1 MPRALWLL
9 ALAAALAAGAPAVTA
24 DPGRVPLP
32 VLEVDRT
39 TTCVAPP
46 DVMRREHP
54 RMLER
59 RKDLTVR
66 YGVRGGKEALTSCIE
81 CHADRQTRAVV
92 STPQA
97 FCQACHDYVAVRLNC
112 FECHQGRLGAVRSG
126 EVRSGA
132 VELGDLSRW
141 LR

>member
-1 MPRALWLL
+1 MPRALWSL
-9 ALAAALAAGAPAVTA
+9 AVAAALAAAAPAA
-24 DPGRVPLP
+24 IAEPGRVPLP

-46 DVMRREHP
+46 DVMRRQHA

-66 YGVRGGKEALTSCIE
+66 HGVRGGKEALTSCIE
-81 CHADRQTRAVV
+81 CHADRQTGAAVG
-92 STPQA
+92 TPQA
-97 FCQACHDYVAVRLNC
+97 FCQACHDYVAVKLNC
-112 FECHQGRLGAVRSG
+112 FECHQGRPGAVRSG
-126 EVRSGA
+126 AVDHGA
-132 VELGDLSRW
+132 LTRW